1 MLSAVALGAN
11 PAAVKTAW
19 ASQDDATGL
28 KGVTAVSASAL
39 RDSLRSALSL
49 ARDAPVKVSM
59 LPDAASIETSASE
72 LARHSG
78 TVVADPVMGP
88 SSGGSWAGPGWL
100 EAYRKH
106 MPRATDLLTP
116 NLAEARALAGKDG
129 GDARQ
134 CAESLAQAGF
144 GTLVITGGDDKG
156 KACADLVY
164 AEGKARWLLGERLP
178 GTSRGTGCAHSTSVS
193 AALACGES
201 MQDAIVIGRMQ
212 ATAKVAGSMRG
223 WPSMAFL
230 PRLAD
235 SPTLEPASG
244 TRLKG
249 PAGVWALIDKPSRID
264 DLADAGV
271 RSFQLR
277 VKDAGDATVA
287 SLVLDACERARE
299 HGARLFVNDH
309 WKVCC
314 DLQDGTVD
322 GVHLGQD
329 DLRDADLKAIR
340 SRGLAIG
347 VSANGWAEAAAA
359 LAAGPAYVSFGPVF
373 PTRSKETTRRTVG
386 VRRLGLLCNGLPIPA
401 LAIGGITPER
411 VGEVAQAGASGI
423 AAIEACSSPEAARR
437 LVSSWK
443 EAQASQR

>member
-1 MLSAVALGAN
+1 MLSAVTLGAI
-11 PAAVKTAW
+11 PAVVKTAW
-19 ASQDDATGL
+19 ASQDDAKGL
-28 KGVTAVSASAL
+28 KEVTAVSASAL
-39 RDSLRSALSL
+39 RDSLRSTLSFL
-49 ARDAPVKVSM
+49 RDSPVKVSM

-88 SSGGSWAGPGWL
+88 SSGGSWAGPEWL

-116 NLAEARALAGKDG
+116 NLAEARALSGEDE
-129 GDARQ
+129 GDARH
-134 CAESLAQAGF
+134 CAESLAQSGF
-144 GTLVITGGDDKG
+144 GSMVITGGDDEG
-156 KACADLVY
+156 KTCADLVY
-164 AEGKARWLLGERLP
+164 AEGKAHWLQGERFP
-178 GTSRGTGCAHSTSVS
+178 GTSRGTGCAHSTSIS

-201 MQDAIVIGRMQ
+201 LQDAIVIGRMQ

-230 PRLAD
+230 PSHAD
-235 SPTLEPASG
+235 SLTIEPAAE
-244 TRLKG
+244 TRLKE
-249 PAGVWALIDKPSRID
+249 PAGVWALVDEPSRINE
-264 DLADAGV
+264 LANAGV

-277 VKDAGDATVA
+277 IKDANDATVA
-287 SLVLDACERARE
+287 SLVQEACVSARE
-299 HGARLFVNDH
+299 SGAQLFVNDH
-309 WKVCC
+309 WKICC

-329 DLRDADLKAIR
+329 DLREADLKTIR
-340 SRGLAIG
+340 ARGLAIG
-347 VSANGWAEAAAA
+347 VSVNGWAEAAKA
-359 LAAGPAYVSFGPVF
+359 LAARPSYVSFGPVF

-401 LAIGGITPER
+401 LAIGGIIPER
-411 VGEVAQAGASGI
+411 VDEVAQAGVSGI

-437 LVSSWK
+437 LVSAWEK
-443 EAQASQR
+443 AQASQR